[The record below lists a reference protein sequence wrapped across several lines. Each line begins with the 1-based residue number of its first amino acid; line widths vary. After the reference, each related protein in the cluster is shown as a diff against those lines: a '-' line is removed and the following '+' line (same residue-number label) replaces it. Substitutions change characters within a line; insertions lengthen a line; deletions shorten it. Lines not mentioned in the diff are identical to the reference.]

1 MQRVGIRHIQRKY
14 QHPNKM
20 RDVFHTYYMV
30 LHLVLLTPQ
39 MYAPPRRYNCWRCGL
54 KKMMS

>member
-39 MYAPPRRYNCWRCGL
+39 MYAPPRRYNC
-54 KKMMS
+54 